1 MLRENINLQ
10 LSKYIL
16 LFTGLTRRQHR
27 TADYHRFVAL
37 REQRKQSRRMYW
49 KPLIGIEL
57 ATILSI
63 VWYLKMELFHTKK
76 LPSYATP
83 SQLDKLPA
91 FQQEI
96 SNRATV
102 VYNTVYRNVQHGQF
116 VLADTGNDELDGRIG
131 FVDWYDSVNV
141 GYRAVVCPRGCSDQR
156 NGRHMLVR
164 PENMEHMTKIRES
177 QYNQEATQDVCHIG
191 LQNTL
196 PQLDADTI
204 EVVFRHTVFQRI
216 CAKYNKPQ
224 SQADESYELMVRL
237 LDDIE
242 QNEAKEREKVEK
254 DRIEYEKVME
264 HFFSTHNPVERRP
277 RKRARRHV
285 PNSNPSRAIQIN
297 SVWKAKIEHMRNTTN
312 RNEPNDR
319 SETLFNFPFLTNDN
333 SLLSCSENMNELNE
347 HHVNGIRHDNI
358 FSRRGDTDQIIITT
372 ESLRSLSPGIDIDED
387 VLNFCLK
394 WYVSEF
400 FSLHIIHI

>member
-1 MLRENINLQ
+1 
-10 LSKYIL
+10 
-16 LFTGLTRRQHR
+16 
-27 TADYHRFVAL
+27 
-37 REQRKQSRRMYW
+37 MYW

-63 VWYLKMELFHTKK
+63 VWYLKMELFRTKK

-96 SNRATV
+96 SNKATV

-131 FVDWYDSVNV
+131 FIDWYDSVNV

-224 SQADESYELMVRL
+224 SQADEPYELMVRL

-264 HFFSTHNPVERRP
+264 HFFSTHSPVERRP
-277 RKRARRHV
+277 RKV
-285 PNSNPSRAIQIN
+285 CDVMFQTQIRPEPFK
-297 SVWKAKIEHMRNTTN
+297 SILFGKRKLNTCVT
-312 RNEPNDR
+312 P
-319 SETLFNFPFLTNDN
+319 
-333 SLLSCSENMNELNE
+333 
-347 HHVNGIRHDNI
+347 
-358 FSRRGDTDQIIITT
+358 
-372 ESLRSLSPGIDIDED
+372 
-387 VLNFCLK
+387 
-394 WYVSEF
+394 
-400 FSLHIIHI
+400 

>member
-1 MLRENINLQ
+1 
-10 LSKYIL
+10 
-16 LFTGLTRRQHR
+16 
-27 TADYHRFVAL
+27 
-37 REQRKQSRRMYW
+37 MYW

-63 VWYLKMELFHTKK
+63 VWYLKMELFRTKK

-96 SNRATV
+96 SNKATV